1 MAEEHVAEELLRRF
15 LRADVSPEEARRV
28 VRHFVAGCPEC
39 SALAHQLSRQSG
51 LFTAAGPSADSWNER
66 YEEVFARSLA
76 FASREERRIALE
88 KLRGWG
94 QWAFL
99 ETMTPRVRLDLIE
112 SDPGYHTFGLYDR
125 LLEASRLATRT
136 DPAAAVDIVGLAIA
150 VAGRLDPS
158 RIGRRAIADLR
169 AAAQG
174 ELGNAKRLASD
185 FPGARQA
192 FAAAWRILEE
202 EGSNDP
208 FDRARLLSLEASYR
222 NDLGEFE
229 TAEAAL
235 EEALDLY
242 RQVGDTHFQ
251 GRTLFQMGD
260 TIGHVDP
267 DRGLAHIR
275 RALPLLDAA
284 REPRI
289 ELCAWHDFAWY
300 LNDGGEP
307 DEALAV
313 LEQARP
319 MYARFPDSYTQLR
332 LHWLEGR
339 IASNLGELAEAESVL
354 QQLWEEFRARNLHH
368 ELVLLSIDLA
378 EVLVKKGETGRAAEL
393 AGQCYPILESWG
405 LHRYS
410 LAAWL
415 FFQQT
420 LASYRIGDVFPRI
433 RTYYRRHWLNPV
445 EFSEHHQAGH

>member
-15 LRADVSPEEARRV
+15 LRAEVSPEESRRV
-28 VRHFVAGCPEC
+28 VRHFVAGCFDC
-39 SALAHQLSRQSG
+39 SELARRLSRQLG
-51 LFTAAGPSADSWNER
+51 WLGPSSRPWEER

-99 ETMTPRVRLDLIE
+99 EPMSQHERRALIE

-125 LLEASRLATRT
+125 LLEASRLAART
-136 DPAAAVDIVGLAIA
+136 DPAAASAIVELALA
-150 VAGRLDPS
+150 VAGRLDP
-158 RIGRRAIADLR
+158 GRLGHRHIADLR
-169 AAAQG
+169 AAACG

-185 FPGARQA
+185 FPGARRA
-192 FAAAWRILEE
+192 FDEAWRILDE
-202 EGSNDP
+202 EGSDDP
-208 FDRARLLSLEASYR
+208 YDRARLLSLEASYL

-229 TAEAAL
+229 TAESALDAAL
-235 EEALDLY
+235 LLY
-242 RQVGDTHFQ
+242 RQVGDLHLQ

-260 TIGHVDP
+260 AIGHIDP
-267 DRGLAHIR
+267 DRGLDHIR
-275 RALPLLDAA
+275 RALPLLDPT

-289 ELCAWHDFAWY
+289 ELCARHDLAWY
-300 LNDGGEP
+300 LNDLGDP

-319 MYARFPDSYTQLR
+319 LYASFPDSYTQLR

-339 IASNLGELAEAESVL
+339 IAASLGQLAEAESVFL
-354 QQLWEEFRARNLHH
+354 QLWEECRTRDLHH

-378 EVLVKKGETGRAAEL
+378 EVLVKRGEAGRAAEL
-393 AGQCYPILESWG
+393 AAQCHPILESWG
-405 LHRYS
+405 LHRYA

-415 FFQQT
+415 FFQET
-420 LASYRIGDVFPRI
+420 LAHRRIGNLFQRI

-445 EFSEHHQAGH
+445 EFEKHQTGPA

>member
-1 MAEEHVAEELLRRF
+1 MADEHIADELLRRF
-15 LRADVSPEEARRV
+15 LRAEVSPEEARRV

-39 SALAHQLSRQSG
+39 SQLAHQLSRQMGLLPAIRASG
-51 LFTAAGPSADSWNER
+51 TPWDER
-66 YEEVFARSLA
+66 YEEVFARSFA

-94 QWAFL
+94 QWAYL
-99 ETMTPRVRLDLIE
+99 ELMNRQERLALLDA
-112 SDPGYHTFGLYDR
+112 DPSYRTFGLYDR
-125 LLEASRLATRT
+125 LLEASRLASRTR
-136 DPAAAVDIVGLAIA
+136 PADAVEIVELAIA
-150 VAGRLDPS
+150 VADRLDS
-158 RIGRRAIADLR
+158 KKFGRQRIANLL
-169 AAAQG
+169 AAALG

-192 FAAAWRILEE
+192 FDESWRILQE
-202 EGSNDP
+202 EGSNNP
-208 FDRARLLSLEASYR
+208 VDRARLLSLEASYL

-235 EEALDLY
+235 EDTLDLY
-242 RQVGDTHFQ
+242 RQVGDTHLQ

-260 TIGHVDP
+260 TAGHLDP
-267 DRGLAHIR
+267 DRGLAYIR

-289 ELCAWHDFAWY
+289 ELCAWHDLAWY
-300 LNDGGEP
+300 LNDAGEP

-319 MYARFPDSYTQLR
+319 FYARFPDSHTQLR

-354 QQLWEEFRARNLHH
+354 QQVWDEFRARNLHH

-378 EVLVKKGETGRAAEL
+378 EVLVKKRETDRAAEL
-393 AGQCYPILESWG
+393 VGQCYPILESWG
-405 LHRYS
+405 LHRDA

-420 LASYRIGDVFPRI
+420 LARHQIGDVFQRL
-433 RTYYRRHWLNPV
+433 RVYYRRHWLNPV
-445 EFSEHHQAGH
+445 EFLQDQTEG